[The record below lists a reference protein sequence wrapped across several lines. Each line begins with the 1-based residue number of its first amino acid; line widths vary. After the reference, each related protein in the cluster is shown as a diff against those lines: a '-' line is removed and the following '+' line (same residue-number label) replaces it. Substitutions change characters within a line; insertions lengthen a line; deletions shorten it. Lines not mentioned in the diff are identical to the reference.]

1 MMPFPASGEAGHSI
15 VAGRRLEVRRLA
27 QAGPSPGT
35 IVMLHEG
42 LGSIA
47 LWRDFPQRVRDRTGY
62 EVVAYSRYGHGWSEA
77 LVEKRDPAYMHHEA
91 EAVLPELLD
100 TLGIRR
106 PVLLGHSDGGSIALV
121 YAGGYPHGVQAL
133 ILEAPHVFVE
143 ELSLRSIAQLK
154 TTYETTD
161 FRAKLARYH
170 GDVDGTFRGWN
181 DIWLD
186 PSFRAWNIESS
197 LDAIRCP
204 LLVIQG
210 EDDEFGTVA
219 QLAAIEARVPAAQT
233 VLIPH
238 CGHSPHRDRPE
249 ATLAAIARFLEQR

>member
-1 MMPFPASGEAGHSI
+1 
-15 VAGRRLEVRRLA
+15 
-27 QAGPSPGT
+27 
-35 IVMLHEG
+35 
-42 LGSIA
+42 
-47 LWRDFPQRVRDRTGY
+47 
-62 EVVAYSRYGHGWSEA
+62 
-77 LVEKRDPAYMHHEA
+77 
-91 EAVLPELLD
+91 
-100 TLGIRR
+100 
-106 PVLLGHSDGGSIALV
+106 
-121 YAGGYPHGVQAL
+121 
-133 ILEAPHVFVE
+133 VFVE